1 MIKLKSLLT
10 ERKVISI
17 FDFDDTLAKVD
28 SWIFV
33 KHANGKESKLDPA
46 EFAVYK
52 EKPGDEFDFREFS
65 KPLQNPQLIKK
76 NVDLLKKQL
85 KKASKT
91 PARKVTILTARAVGF
106 PVRHFFK
113 TLGLDVYVVA
123 VGSADPK
130 KKAEWIEDKI
140 KAGYDTVYFMDDSKK
155 NVKAVQALKK
165 KYPNIT
171 LITKVA

>member
-1 MIKLKSLLT
+1 MIKLKSLIT

-28 SWIFV
+28 SWIYV
-33 KHANGKESKLDPA
+33 KHKNGKESKLDPGQ
-46 EFAVYK
+46 FAVYN

-65 KPLQNPQLIKK
+65 KPLQNPKLIKK

-85 KKASKT
+85 KKASRT

-113 TLGLDVYVVA
+113 TLGLNVYVVA
-123 VGSADPK
+123 VGSSDPQ
-130 KKAEWIEDKI
+130 KKADWIENKI
-140 KAGYDTVYFMDDSKK
+140 KSGYDTVYFMDDSVK
-155 NVKAVQALKK
+155 NVRAVAALKK
-165 KYPNIT
+165 KYPNVTIV
-171 LITKVA
+171 TKVA

>member
-1 MIKLKSLLT
+1 
-10 ERKVISI
+10 
-17 FDFDDTLAKVD
+17 LAKVD

-140 KAGYDTVYFMDDSKK
+140 KSGYDTVYFMDDSVK
-155 NVKAVQALKK
+155 NVRAVAALKK
-165 KYPNIT
+165 KYPQVKI
-171 LITKVA
+171 ITKVA